1 MTSWNSR
8 NFIML
13 PQCQALFFLKKWAS
27 SERGK
32 RSENYSRKQ
41 AFCKLCGWITWEFLG
56 FRMQNSH
63 GIIFI

>member
-1 MTSWNSR
+1 MKFKEFYHASSMSS
-8 NFIML
+8 II
-13 PQCQALFFLKKWAS
+13 FLKKWAS

-32 RSENYSRKQ
+32 RFENYSRKQ
-41 AFCKLCGWITWEFLG
+41 AFCKLYGWITWEFLG